1 MSERRARRPYAAL
14 ALTLLGA
21 ALSLTACGDDGSDP
35 PAIDEDPPAVW
46 NPCGGL
52 ATPAMQRAF
61 GVGFTKEAGEP
72 TAPRCTFTPTEEG
85 GPALDANY
93 MLFPAGLDAAW
104 DAMGTLA
111 GEVEEVDVRGAD
123 AARMVVKFSQGSLL
137 ATGFVQ
143 NGDLIQMVN
152 LVDPKPHDRAVD
164 VAGMR
169 TVLAALSAHAV
180 ANNVE

>member
-1 MSERRARRPYAAL
+1 MPERRPGRLTVVLVAAL
-14 ALTLLGA
+14 
-21 ALSLTACGDDGSDP
+21 LSLAACGDDKTSP
-35 PAIDEDPPAVW
+35 PTIDEDPPAVW
-46 NPCGGL
+46 NPCAGL
-52 ATPAMQRAF
+52 AVPALERAF

-111 GEVEEVDVRGAD
+111 GTTEDVEIAGAD
-123 AARMVVKFSQGSLL
+123 AARIVVKFAQGSLL

-152 LVDPKPHDRAVD
+152 VVDPAPHDRAVD
-164 VAGMR
+164 VAGVR
-169 TVLAALSAHAV
+169 TVLAAMSAHADRKQV
-180 ANNVE
+180 S